1 MREYMQNIN
10 SSFEHTAVVKEARG
24 EDFENE
30 LRQNPSLP
38 ALADF
43 YGEIS
48 KRSLWGID
56 SLQALGKYCAGR
68 HPDAKEESSVFS
80 GVLQS
85 LYLQQAIDKKRKAEN
100 FHYDS
105 EVSKN
110 FAEYNYLISHF
121 FIGLPKSPQSAAY
134 GAHFW
139 EAFSRMSDRLGL
151 GSELRKLRSGVM
163 GQVAAYKALRAIGEK
178 PEFSLPREDVFQKI
192 DLWNAK
198 KEIDADAFQIKT
210 SSRQHE
216 SVILEESEWLEF
228 PSVATKPSSAS
239 EHHFIEESFRKMN
252 SFSAAVKKYG
262 AAVGKHIHAWYISL
276 PSSAI
281 DYATGNVSADILE
294 ELRRKIQALPRG
306 EK

>member
-1 MREYMQNIN
+1 MRKTD
-10 SSFEHTAVVKEARG
+10 SSLEHAAAAPETG
-24 EDFENE
+24 GDDFERE
-30 LRQNPSLP
+30 LRKNPSFA

-48 KRSLWGID
+48 KRPLWGID

-85 LYLQQAIDKKRKAEN
+85 LYLQQAIDKKRRAEN
-100 FHYDS
+100 FHYDP

-121 FIGLPKSPQSAAY
+121 FIDLPKSPQSAAY
-134 GAHFW
+134 GTHFW
-139 EAFSRMSDRLGL
+139 EAFSRMSERLGF

-178 PEFSLPREDVFQKI
+178 PELSLPREDVSQKI

-210 SSRQHE
+210 SAHQHE

-228 PSVATKPSSAS
+228 PSVATRPSSVS

-262 AAVGKHIHAWYISL
+262 ATVGKHIHAWYISL

-281 DYATGNVSADILE
+281 DYATGEVSADILE
-294 ELRRKIQALPRG
+294 ELRRKIHALPRG